1 MSETDLKARL
11 EGDEAANMTSARR
24 VPVQTRSHETV
35 QRILQATSRL
45 LARVAL
51 EEITTSRV
59 AQESGVSVGGL
70 YRFFPDK
77 QALIDAVA
85 VQHIQTFESQV
96 RSRLLLMLPLGGP
109 GFLGKVID
117 SYVEFLDSHPDFRT
131 IVFGRHISAATR
143 EQQIRPDVGTAALV
157 KQFMVRFLRLKDT
170 EALSLKLRIA
180 TETGDRLLAYA
191 YEQADLSERKRIID
205 ELKSLLSGYLFRSAD
220 RDDKSDRLS

>member
-1 MSETDLKARL
+1 DLKTPPGG
-11 EGDEAANMTSARR
+11 EQTGNMASARR
-24 VPVQTRSHETV
+24 APVQTRSHETV

-45 LARVAL
+45 LARVPL
-51 EEITTSRV
+51 EELTTSRV

-85 VQHIQTFESQV
+85 VQHIQSFESQV
-96 RSRLLLMLPLGGP
+96 RSRLLFMLPLGGP
-109 GFLGKVID
+109 GFLAKVID

-157 KQFMVRFLRLKDT
+157 
-170 EALSLKLRIA
+170 
-180 TETGDRLLAYA
+180 
-191 YEQADLSERKRIID
+191 
-205 ELKSLLSGYLFRSAD
+205 
-220 RDDKSDRLS
+220 